1 MSKMNDLPIN
11 TAALRMLAM
20 AATQGTRTAYE
31 KKAYDEWRVLL
42 KIPGQVQKVELFPGG
57 CPTDLAREDCEY
69 IAATQ
74 PSILLALLEELD
86 GYRAAA
92 LAKPK
97 PRAPRKPK
105 EAVDPLAEYF
115 DGVDPGVV
123 RDFKAHRQR
132 IKADVTATVMKGFVR
147 EAAKA
152 NMTLEAALV
161 ICCERGWR
169 FVKADWL
176 ERERNQALQQQAG
189 QRPGKFDPVAHVNRG
204 NLPPPNWDGVIDVTP
219 R

>member
-1 MSKMNDLPIN
+1 MPDIPVN
-11 TAALRMLAM
+11 TAALRMIAM

-74 PSILLALLEELD
+74 PSVLLALLDELD
-86 GYRAAA
+86 GLRAAA
-92 LAKPK
+92 LARPK
-97 PRAPRKPK
+97 SRAPRKPK
-105 EAVDPLAEYF
+105 AAADPLAEYF
-115 DGVDPGVV
+115 DAVDPDVV

-132 IKADVTATVMKGFVR
+132 IKAEITATVMKGFQR
-147 EAAKA
+147 EATKA
-152 NMTLEAALV
+152 GMTLEAALV

-176 ERERNQALQQQAG
+176 ERERTQAG
-189 QRPGKFDPVAHVNRG
+189 QQQVGARPGRFDPVAHVNKG
-204 NLPPPNWDGVIDVTP
+204 GMPPPGEWPDGIIDITP